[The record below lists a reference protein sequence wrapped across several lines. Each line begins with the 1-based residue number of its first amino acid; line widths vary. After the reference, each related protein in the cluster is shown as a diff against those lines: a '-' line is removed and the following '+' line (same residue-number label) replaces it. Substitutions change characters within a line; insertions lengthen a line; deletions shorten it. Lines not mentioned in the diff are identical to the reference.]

1 VGVLMSDE
9 KDYAKLVDQANKAV
23 SSVKD
28 AELKRIAFQK
38 ILEDLMSK
46 DSQPNRQIS
55 SPTASTKPKPPKGG
69 VKKASG
75 IQAYINEL
83 VDEGFFKKQ
92 KTISNVKAELENRG
106 HHIPLTSMSGPMQR
120 LCQRKILRR
129 QKIKGEGKNKQTFGY
144 SNW

>member
-1 VGVLMSDE
+1 MSTG

-38 ILEDLMSK
+38 ILEDLMSGDGQVQREK
-46 DSQPNRQIS
+46 QQPSTTKR
-55 SPTASTKPKPPKGG
+55 TKPIKGG
-69 VKKASG
+69 SKKASG
-75 IQAYINEL
+75 TQAYIDEL
-83 VDEGFFKKQ
+83 IEEGFFKKQ
-92 KTISNVKAELENRG
+92 KTISHVKAELENRG

-120 LCQRKILRR
+120 LCQRRILRR
-129 QKIKGEGKNKQTFGY
+129 QKIKGDGKQKQTFGY